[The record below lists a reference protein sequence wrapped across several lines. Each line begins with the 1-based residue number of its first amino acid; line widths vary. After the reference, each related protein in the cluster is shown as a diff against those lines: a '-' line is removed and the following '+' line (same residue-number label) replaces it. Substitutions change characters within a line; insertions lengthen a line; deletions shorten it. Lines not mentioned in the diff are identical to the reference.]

1 MVINVN
7 NGIVTNI
14 ANVNFQDKTIKTLIL
29 IIKVIL
35 FLINNIIFPLTAD
48 LADYRSL
55 VILDIITPFL
65 YLQKNVRSNDKNYF
79 NTSSLI
85 SLYIFS

>member
-55 VILDIITPFL
+55 VILDIISPFL
-65 YLQKNVRSNDKNYF
+65 YLLKNVRSNDKNYF